1 MLSPDRFTYV
11 VGVDGA
17 DRRFR
22 CCGRAS
28 RCGIF
33 TTSTLLAAALL
44 SVLVGSAAAFSVE
57 QRQNAHAIHRIVF
70 GTAALS
76 KAEDPISLL
85 DAAFDKGFR
94 RFDLAHTY
102 GAGES
107 ERIFGRWLD
116 SRPDIA
122 RADLDII
129 TKGGI
134 GDDAFGDP
142 DRPLLTRT
150 GLRSEIEES
159 LSALRT
165 DFVDLYM
172 FHRDDARIPVS
183 DFVDWINEAVA
194 SGKIKRWGVSNWNFD
209 RFQAAHRYAKSK
221 GLVPPSANSPQFSLA
236 VPDGEVW
243 PSTYSISAPDNS
255 AEIDWYQD
263 RGVELLCWEVLAKGF
278 MAKSDLW
285 PEAEVDPA
293 TFDDPV
299 QRGSNEWRLQRMQK
313 AYCHAENYRR
323 RDLAVELA
331 DSAGCNLAQ
340 VAMLYPLTRG
350 QHISVIFGSSKPT
363 HLEDMMVVQH
373 LNIDEEAMMLLG
385 GVEPKSKDAEK
396 RRYPFMPRLVS
407 KGVQSLASG
416 RAFGRRQTAPN
427 PAFATKLNMKRGSSN

>member
-1 MLSPDRFTYV
+1 MSSEQFTHS

-33 TTSTLLAAALL
+33 TTTAALVALLAASFLFE
-44 SVLVGSAAAFSVE
+44 STYAFSVE

-76 KAEDPISLL
+76 KSDEPLPLL
-85 DAAFDKGFR
+85 DAAFAKGFR

-116 SRPDIA
+116 ARPDIA
-122 RADLDII
+122 RSDLDII

-142 DRPLLTRT
+142 DRPLLTQ
-150 GLRSEIEES
+150 LSLHSEIDES
-159 LSALRT
+159 LAALRT

-172 FHRDDARIPVS
+172 FHRDDPRIPVS
-183 DFVDWINEAVA
+183 DFVVWINEAVNT
-194 SGKIKRWGVSNWNFD
+194 GKIKRWGVSNWNFD
-209 RFQAAHRYAKSK
+209 RFQAAHEYAKSN

-263 RGVELLCWEVLAKGF
+263 RGVELLCWEGELVHRWISCHNIIFSA
-278 MAKSDLW
+278 
-285 PEAEVDPA
+285 
-293 TFDDPV
+293 DDIIN
-299 QRGSNEWRLQRMQK
+299 S
-313 AYCHAENYRR
+313 H
-323 RDLAVELA
+323 
-331 DSAGCNLAQ
+331 
-340 VAMLYPLTRG
+340 
-350 QHISVIFGSSKPT
+350 SV
-363 HLEDMMVVQH
+363 
-373 LNIDEEAMMLLG
+373 
-385 GVEPKSKDAEK
+385 
-396 RRYPFMPRLVS
+396 
-407 KGVQSLASG
+407 
-416 RAFGRRQTAPN
+416 
-427 PAFATKLNMKRGSSN
+427 